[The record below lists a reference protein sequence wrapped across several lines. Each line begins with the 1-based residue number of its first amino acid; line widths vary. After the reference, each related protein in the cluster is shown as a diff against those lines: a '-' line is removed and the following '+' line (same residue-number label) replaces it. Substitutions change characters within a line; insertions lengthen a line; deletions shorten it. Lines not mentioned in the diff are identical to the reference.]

1 VDYQDIRPLIKSGD
15 ALAWTHRGW
24 GSWHDIKIQLVRMFT
39 RSEFSHV
46 AVAWVVGGRVFAL
59 EAVQPC
65 VRIYPLSQLGDFYH
79 LPTQPMQSASS
90 IKTTWTDD
98 VETFALSKV
107 GEPYSQAQ
115 AVLSFFGS
123 PKADRKWQCA
133 EYAKAVLFAAGVK
146 VHGRDTP
153 TAFVQSLM
161 YDGVPLTL
169 VENPQKI

>member
-1 VDYQDIRPLIKSGD
+1 MNYQDVRPLIKSGD

-79 LPTQPMQSASS
+79 LPTSQDNPYFRLV
-90 IKTTWTDD
+90 WTDD

-107 GEPYSQAQ
+107 GEPYSQIQ
-115 AVLSFFGS
+115 AVLAFFGRS
-123 PKADRKWQCA
+123 KADRKWECV
-133 EYAKAVLFAAGVK
+133 EYAKTVLHKAGAIV
-146 VHGRDTP
+146 VGDDTP
-153 TAFVQSLM
+153 TDFVYALM
-161 YDGVPLTL
+161 AANIPLTL
-169 VENPQKI
+169 VKNP

>member
-1 VDYQDIRPLIKSGD
+1 MDYQDIRPLIKSGD

-39 RSEFSHV
+39 RSEFAHV

-79 LPTQPMQSASS
+79 LPTQSTSF
-90 IKTTWTDD
+90 IKATWTDD

-107 GEPYSQAQ
+107 GQLYSQWQ
-115 AVLSFFGS
+115 AVLAFFGLS
-123 PKADRKWQCA
+123 KADRKWECA
-133 EYAKAVLFAAGVK
+133 EYAKAVLAAAGVK
-146 VHGRDTP
+146 VHGSDTP

-161 YDGVPLTL
+161 YDAVPLTL
-169 VENPQKI
+169 VKNP